1 MLLCGV
7 DAKRPLLHDLCID
20 NETIIPK
27 LKKNILFSGVVTST
41 SIRRYVVSII
51 IDIHDMRAETYMWR
65 YYTCIKN
72 ILKMK
77 LDHSPFF
84 H

>member
-27 LKKNILFSGVVTST
+27 LKKKTFYFQELLPALASEG
-41 SIRRYVVSII
+41 
-51 IDIHDMRAETYMWR
+51 M
-65 YYTCIKN
+65 
-72 ILKMK
+72 L
-77 LDHSPFF
+77 
-84 H
+84 